1 MSLRN
6 QLRLA
11 ITALNR
17 VVRITPP
24 PPDEQFDYFI
34 TQSGDAI
41 TTQSD
46 VKIQV
51 DRP

>member
-1 MSLRN
+1 MTLRN

-11 ITALNR
+11 ITAVNR
-17 VVRITPP
+17 VVRGIAP
-24 PPDEQFDYFI
+24 PPDEQFDFLI

-46 VKIQV
+46 IKIQV

>member
-11 ITALNR
+11 ITAVNR
-17 VVRITPP
+17 AVRGIIP
-24 PPDEQFDYFI
+24 PPDEQFDYI
-34 TQSGDAI
+34 VTQSGDAI

>member
-11 ITALNR
+11 ITAVNR
-17 VVRITPP
+17 VVMAITPP
-24 PPDEQFDYFI
+24 PEELFDFLI

-46 VKIQV
+46 IKIQV

>member
-1 MSLRN
+1 MTLRT

-11 ITALNR
+11 ITAMNR
-17 VVRITPP
+17 IVRPT
-24 PPDEQFDYFI
+24 DELFDYFI
-34 TQSGDAI
+34 TQSGEAI

-46 VKIQV
+46 IKIQV

>member
-24 PPDEQFDYFI
+24 PDEQFDYFV
-34 TQSGDAI
+34 TQSGEAI
-41 TTQSD
+41 TTQAD